1 MLVLRWLPMRFIH
14 VSFESISQVYLRR
27 GAAEAWRAHNPQVP
41 GSKPGSE
48 IVLSLSR
55 ATISHPHEL
64 LWCQF
69 NMHEAFHKAIMQHRV
84 VCIDT
89 SSKMIV
95 LTDTACPVVDKPQI
109 CITLQHMHV
118 LYPQASN
125 PHLHAEPHD

>member
-1 MLVLRWLPMRFIH
+1 MLV
-14 VSFESISQVYLRR
+14 SSQ
-27 GAAEAWRAHNPQVP
+27 
-41 GSKPGSE
+41 
-48 IVLSLSR
+48 
-55 ATISHPHEL
+55 
-64 LWCQF
+64 
-69 NMHEAFHKAIMQHRV
+69 FHKFTFGVAQRKRGGPITLRSLDRNQAPKLFCLCPGLQYHIHMSCCGASSTCTKPSTMQHSI

-95 LTDTACPVVDKPQI
+95 LTDTSCPVVDKPQI

>member
-14 VSFESISQVYLRR
+14 VSFESISQVYLRS

-41 GSKPGSE
+41 GSKPVSE

-69 NMHEAFHKAIMQHRV
+69 NMHEAFHNA
-84 VCIDT
+84 
-89 SSKMIV
+89 
-95 LTDTACPVVDKPQI
+95 A
-109 CITLQHMHV
+109 
-118 LYPQASN
+118 
-125 PHLHAEPHD
+125 